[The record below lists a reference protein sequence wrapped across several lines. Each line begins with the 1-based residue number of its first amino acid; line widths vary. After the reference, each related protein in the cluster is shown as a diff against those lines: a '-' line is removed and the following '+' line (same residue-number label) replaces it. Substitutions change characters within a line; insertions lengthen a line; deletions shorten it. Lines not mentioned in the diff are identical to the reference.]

1 MCAYAV
7 IQSGN
12 LAKNS
17 RRLNNAFSNPM
28 LICIYYSIKKKSK
41 HLFDIIR

>member
-1 MCAYAV
+1 MCAYTV

-17 RRLNNAFSNPM
+17 RRINNVFSNPM
-28 LICIYYSIKKKSK
+28 LICIYYSIKNKSK
-41 HLFDIIR
+41 RLFDIIR